1 MPNHFKKSRRKVVL
15 LSPEYDENGLPR
27 AESLI
32 ALYEKVH
39 MLLSSGR
46 AITAYTP
53 AYGGI
58 AEALMKMSFGE
69 GLGFAVAKGI
79 TLEQLF
85 GYRYGSFVLEMAEEM
100 PEGLLL
106 GETTA
111 EKVFT
116 YLGEKVDTEQLLQV
130 YEGKLEPVYACNIRE
145 TGKMPLVNGDCAAKR
160 ISCKRQRSKAALC

>member
-1 MPNHFKKSRRKVVL
+1 
-15 LSPEYDENGLPR
+15 
-27 AESLI
+27 
-32 ALYEKVH
+32 

-69 GLGFAVAKGI
+69 GLGFAVAEGI

-100 PEGLLL
+100 SEGLLL

-145 TGKMPLVNGDCAAKR
+145 TGKMAAGKWGLC
-160 ISCKRQRSKAALC
+160 SKAEFPCKRQRSKAACVDSCVPGNEL